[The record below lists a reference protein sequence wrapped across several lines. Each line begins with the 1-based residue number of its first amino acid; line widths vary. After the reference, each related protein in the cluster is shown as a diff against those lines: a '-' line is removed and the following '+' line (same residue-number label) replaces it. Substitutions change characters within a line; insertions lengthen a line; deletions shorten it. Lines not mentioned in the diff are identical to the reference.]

1 MPDIKL
7 YTEQVGN
14 GWRCYGVIHG
24 ENKSFSGM
32 SEEVAK
38 GLAENHIERIGLPLS
53 LVKFYNIEAPEALID
68 KDSGLNA

>member
-14 GWRCYGVIHG
+14 GWRCYGVING
-24 ENKSFSGM
+24 ENKSFAGI
-32 SEEVAK
+32 SEGVAK
-38 GLAENHIERIGLPLS
+38 GYAENHIERIGLS
-53 LVKFYNIEAPEALID
+53 LHLVAFYNIEAPEALTS